1 MDHGR
6 RRNPPLVRGRYK
18 IHRQNNHPGMLSVD
32 TTSDSYLFYYY
43 SISHATVEKISDWR
57 CETLLSFRR
66 KFFYSR
72 KKEFFFFSF
81 ICCTLIF
88 YKNILFFF
96 FFFYKIFIVIL
107 KKELFLF
114 LCPCNCVVRKT
125 VSNQILKFCWI
136 VIYVQEKLYTR
147 IFTSYELI
155 TRIDEVLQK

>member
-1 MDHGR
+1 MR
-6 RRNPPLVRGRYK
+6 P
-18 IHRQNNHPGMLSVD
+18 S
-32 TTSDSYLFYYY
+32 
-43 SISHATVEKISDWR
+43 
-57 CETLLSFRR
+57 R
-66 KFFYSR
+66 KFQIDDVRHFYR
-72 KKEFFFFSF
+72 FVENFFIRGKKNFSFSPLFAVLSSFIRIFFFFS
-81 ICCTLIF
+81 
-88 YKNILFFF
+88 

>member
-1 MDHGR
+1 MRPSRKFQIDD
-6 RRNPPLVRGRYK
+6 VR
-18 IHRQNNHPGMLSVD
+18 H
-32 TTSDSYLFYYY
+32 FYRF
-43 SISHATVEKISDWR
+43 VEN
-57 CETLLSFRR
+57 
-66 KFFYSR
+66 FFYSR

-81 ICCTLIF
+81 ICCILIF

-96 FFFYKIFIVIL
+96 SFFFYKIFIVIL

>member
-18 IHRQNNHPGMLSVD
+18 IHHQNNHPGMLSVD
-32 TTSDSYLFYYY
+32 TTPDSYLFYYY

-96 FFFYKIFIVIL
+96 LFFFTKYSLLYL
-107 KKELFLF
+107 KK
-114 LCPCNCVVRKT
+114 NCSYFYARA
-125 VSNQILKFCWI
+125 IALL
-136 VIYVQEKLYTR
+136 EKLYLIRFWNSAGLWFIYKRNCTR
-147 IFTSYELI
+147 EFLRHTN
-155 TRIDEVLQK
+155 